1 MPGKEVWKKNIPNGG
16 LILPWYFEFKIAKKT
31 IQDYGMVVQNGDLP
45 WYFEQRI
52 TKKTNQS
59 LLLMEEILHHL
70 EWLKSY
76 K

>member
-1 MPGKEVWKKNIPNGG
+1 
-16 LILPWYFEFKIAKKT
+16 
-31 IQDYGMVVQNGDLP
+31 MVVQNGDLP

-70 EWLKSY
+70 DWLKSY
-76 K
+76 KYWDNHHPWWLAGLCASTVAFQLPIPR